1 MDPVFTMTF
10 NTTQTPLL
18 AKNAEGTIDETQAG
32 ESTRLVRSQ
41 ANPTADAYVPHSI
54 QMCTGLS
61 SHHSSALSAGT
72 PPASFAA
79 DFNRSLP
86 LLPSPV

>member
-1 MDPVFTMTF
+1 MMTF

-18 AKNAEGTIDETQAG
+18 AKNAEGTTDETQAG
-32 ESTRLVRSQ
+32 ECTRLVTSQ
-41 ANPTADAYVPHSI
+41 ANPTADAHAPHSI

-72 PPASFAA
+72 LPASFAA
-79 DFNRSLP
+79 DFNCNFP
-86 LLPSPV
+86 FLPSPV